1 MLETQAQIEESKSN
15 VSHSEMNSPRDMQS
29 DISATPK
36 GAGPM
41 GLNIQTPKGNI
52 GGHGLPQAPTSTTNA
67 STSQRMDYMDNK
79 PPQTPAGLGGKVPTL
94 DMAKVVG
101 AF

>member
-1 MLETQAQIEESKSN
+1 MIEESKSN
-15 VSHSEMNSPRDMQS
+15 VSHSEMGSPRDFQS

-52 GGHGLPQAPTSTTNA
+52 GGRSLPQAPTSTTNA
-67 STSQRMDYMDNK
+67 SSARMGIDMAGGVM
-79 PPQTPAGLGGKVPTL
+79 PPQTPGGLGGKVPAL

-101 AF
+101 SGGL